1 MRVSSRLL
9 LAPIALLLSLPSVA
23 SALDFQSDFTDFS
36 TNWLLEEGSEI
47 TQNPDS
53 ITLRATADSPKE
65 RGRILIRPILA
76 TVPEEIRNLTF
87 VLEASN
93 VTAPLA
99 ARVFYYD
106 GDRNYLGSDPLFGTL
121 DSGTIIATGTVL
133 NPMATV
139 AGIRVR
145 LYSNSPQGSVTL
157 GRLTISNGA
166 IPQVPEPGTA
176 LLMGLGLAGLAAG
189 GRRVGA

>member
-1 MRVSSRLL
+1 MRVSTRLL
-9 LAPIALLLSLPSVA
+9 LVLIALLVSLPSLA
-23 SALDFQSDFTDFS
+23 SALDFQSNFTDFD
-36 TNWLLEEGSEI
+36 TNWLLEAGSEI

-53 ITLRATADSPKE
+53 ITLRAAAESPKE

-76 TVPEEIRNLTF
+76 TAPDEIRNLTF
-87 VLEASN
+87 LLEASN

-121 DSGTIIATGTVL
+121 EGGTIITAGTVL

-139 AGIRVR
+139 GGIRVR
-145 LYSNSPQGSVTL
+145 LYSNSQQGSVTL
-157 GRLTISNGA
+157 ERLTITSGV

-176 LLMGLGLAGLAAG
+176 LMMGLGLFGLAMG
-189 GRRVGA
+189 GRRVET